1 MNKWTKRCCELNY
14 GDNKMNTIICFVA
27 TDKHSYLEEQ
37 VDRYKPYFKDVFIM
51 IDKCYDDLELPYLQ
65 VKHSDTNYKN
75 VFYTSKTKCKDSYSS
90 WSKSLEYFK
99 DLNADNIW
107 FIEYDVFIP
116 NVDMLLSLNKNK
128 EHLLVKDNIPYTG
141 KRGEWSHWRQFKRA
155 NITDFGENWFHSM
168 TCMCRLSKDL
178 LRLIHE
184 FSKTHNKLFFH
195 EILFNTLAENHN
207 LSIKLIDELEKVIY
221 MGNHKKNSYELTDVS
236 NDYIYHP
243 VKDLDLQRIM
253 YDSLNPQLKKSPY
266 YLA

>member
-14 GDNKMNTIICFVA
+14 GANKMNTIICFVA

-37 VDRYKPYFKDVFIM
+37 VKRYKPYFKDVFIM

-65 VKHSDTNYKN
+65 IKQSNPDYKN
-75 VFYTSKTKCKDSYSS
+75 VFFPIIKNTYTS

-116 NVDMLLSLNKNK
+116 NVDMLLSLNTNK
-128 EHLLVKDNIPYTG
+128 EHLLIKDHKPYTG
-141 KRGEWSHWRQFKRA
+141 KRGEWCHWRQFKRQK
-155 NITDFGENWFHSM
+155 ITDFGENWFHSL
-168 TCMCRLSKDL
+168 TCICRLSKDL

-207 LSIKLIDELEKVIY
+207 LSIKLIDEFKKVIY
-221 MGNHKKNSYELTDVS
+221 LGNRTKKSYNLEDVC

-243 VKDLDLQRIM
+243 VKDLDLQRDM
-253 YDSLNPQLKKSPY
+253 FNLVKKKIS
-266 YLA
+266 YL